1 MSDEIKHEC
10 AVALLR
16 LLDSPAAA
24 GGSGGTPR
32 SLPDPG
38 GTLLS
43 LLLEKQH
50 NRGQDGAGAAILS
63 LAPEPGR
70 PAWWIRKSASAT
82 ALADLLGAIGR
93 RPTAPGESL
102 FLGHLRYATY
112 GRGDESFCHPFVHAE
127 PRLDRTLFL
136 AGNFNLTNTHEL
148 FEEFRKKGNHP
159 GSTADGYL
167 ICELLAAELGLSTN
181 SQCSTLSTNSNLNSN
196 PGALEER
203 ALPKQTPRTP
213 REKETPRPPRPPR
226 EKETPR
232 PPRTPCENQT
242 PRPPREEEPP
252 ILRALRVALPKL
264 DGAFTL
270 CGMTGDGWAF
280 AVRDAHGIRPGWYW
294 APPPQISA
302 PSACPGS
309 VGLRPRLSPQ
319 DTAAQGASLPD
330 ETNPAHPARIFS
342 DGAPASPRAVAVAS
356 ERPAIQAALDCPTDA
371 VRELPP
377 GVALLVS
384 PAGEVRFERVLKPA
398 EPRPCVFGRIYFSR
412 ANDADIHRERK
423 ALGAALAAPLLR
435 AVDFDLDRTFFSYI
449 PNSAQVAFHGLLEAL
464 WTEGLAEGRPVRF
477 GQVAVKDAKFR
488 TFIADAAARRE
499 IGKHVYDVT
508 YGLVRPGMDTLVV
521 LDDSIVRGTT
531 MREAILPML
540 DRLGPKRIVVAS
552 SAPPIRYPDCYGIDM
567 STLGELVAFRA
578 LVNLLGDEAEAALR
592 AALETLSH
600 AEFAEFESHAE
611 SAENAET
618 SSFAA
623 ERHPSF
629 APQAHPSFVAERHP
643 SFGNPL
649 AALYARFTEEQHAAE
664 IARLLTPPGMRA
676 EVIVVYQTVDAL
688 RAAVKTPPV
697 AETNP
702 STLQPFNLSTSP
714 DGGAAAI
721 GDWYFTGDY
730 PTPGG
735 YRVLRRSLENHLA
748 RREGRSY

>member
-24 GGSGGTPR
+24 GGSGGAAPR

-50 NRGQDGAGAAILS
+50 NRGQDGAGAAVLS

-82 ALADLLGAIGR
+82 ALTDLLGAIGR

-148 FEEFRKKGNHP
+148 FEEFRKARHHP
-159 GSTADGYL
+159 ASSADGYL
-167 ICELLAAELGLSTN
+167 LCELLALGLAK
-181 SQCSTLSTNSNLNSN
+181 
-196 PGALEER
+196 PGARASARAAGLASAVCRGFAAPEDPEEKSLR
-203 ALPKQTPRTP
+203 SLRSLREETTTRDARHETRPALRSL
-213 REKETPRPPRPPR
+213 REETTTRDARR
-226 EKETPR
+226 ETSPALR
-232 PPRTPCENQT
+232 SL
-242 PRPPREEEPP
+242 REEEPP
-252 ILRALRVALPKL
+252 ILRALRAVLPKL

-280 AVRDAHGIRPGWYW
+280 AVRDAHGIRPGWY
-294 APPPQISA
+294 
-302 PSACPGS
+302 
-309 VGLRPRLSPQ
+309 
-319 DTAAQGASLPD
+319 
-330 ETNPAHPARIFS
+330 H
-342 DGAPASPRAVAVAS
+342 ASPRAVAVAS

-384 PAGEVRFERVLKPA
+384 PAGEVRFERVLEPA
-398 EPRPCVFGRIYFSR
+398 EPRPCVFERIYFSR

-423 ALGAALAAPLLR
+423 ALGAALAAPILR

-540 DRLGPKRIVVAS
+540 DRLGPRRIVVAS

-592 AALETLSH
+592 DALETLSH
-600 AEFAEFESHAE
+600 AESAENAESESHAEGAENEEPESHAESAENAEPGSSHVSHLASLFPHAE

-623 ERHPSF
+623 KRHPSF
-629 APQAHPSFVAERHP
+629 APQAHPSFV
-643 SFGNPL
+643 NPL
-649 AALYARFTEEQHAAE
+649 ASLYARFTEEQHAAE

-676 EVIVVYQTVDAL
+676 QVSVVYQTVPAL
-688 RAAVKTPPV
+688 HAALSARGTPPP
-697 AETNP
+697 AASN
-702 STLQPFNLSTSP
+702 
-714 DGGAAAI
+714 GGEAAFERAQSALGTPATPASNARDARF

>member
-1 MSDEIKHEC
+1 MSDPIKHEC

-16 LLDSPAAA
+16 LLDSPAPA
-24 GGSGGTPR
+24 GGSGGAAPR

-50 NRGQDGAGAAILS
+50 NRGQDGAGAAVLS
-63 LAPEPGR
+63 LSPEPGQ

-93 RPTAPGESL
+93 RPAAPGESL

-136 AGNFNLTNTHEL
+136 AGNFNLTNTNEL
-148 FEEFRKKGNHP
+148 FEEFRKAGNHP

-167 ICELLAAELGLSTN
+167 ICELIAQELSNCSQISIDHNCSQITN
-181 SQCSTLSTNSNLNSN
+181 PN
-196 PGALEER
+196 PGALKER
-203 ALPKQTPRTP
+203 AQSATPRTPRTP
-213 REKETPRPPRPPR
+213 RE
-226 EKETPR
+226 EKT
-232 PPRTPCENQT
+232 PRTP
-242 PRPPREEEPP
+242 REEQP
-252 ILRALRVALPKL
+252 ILRALRVVLPKL

-280 AVRDAHGIRPGWYW
+280 AVRDAHGIRPGWYH
-294 APPPQISA
+294 
-302 PSACPGS
+302 
-309 VGLRPRLSPQ
+309 
-319 DTAAQGASLPD
+319 AS
-330 ETNPAHPARIFS
+330 S
-342 DGAPASPRAVAVAS
+342 RAVAVAS

-384 PAGEVRFERVLKPA
+384 PAGEVRFERVLEPA
-398 EPRPCVFGRIYFSR
+398 EPRPCVFERIYFSR

-435 AVDFDLDRTFFSYI
+435 AVDFDLEHTFFSYI
-449 PNSAQVAFHGLLEAL
+449 PNSAQVAFHGLLETL

-508 YGLVRPGMDTLVV
+508 YGLVRPGVDTLVV

-531 MREAILPML
+531 MRDAILPML
-540 DRLGPKRIVVAS
+540 DRLGPRRIVVAS

-578 LVNLLGDEAEAALR
+578 LENLLGDEAESELKEAL
-592 AALETLSH
+592 
-600 AEFAEFESHAE
+600 FES
-611 SAENAET
+611 SKVPGSET
-618 SSFAA
+618 PAA
-623 ERHPSF
+623 GTCEPANLRTCEHL
-629 APQAHPSFVAERHP
+629 
-643 SFGNPL
+643 NPL
-649 AALYARFTEEQHAAE
+649 ASLYARFTEEEHAAE
-664 IARLLTPPGMRA
+664 IARMLTPPGMRA
-676 EVIVVYQTVDAL
+676 EVSVVYQTVAAL
-688 RAAVKTPPV
+688 RAAVASPKSQV
-697 AETNP
+697 AG
-702 STLQPFNLSTSP
+702 LSCAAGEGDLGPATCDP
-714 DGGAAAI
+714 RGGIAAA

-748 RREGRSY
+748 RRAGRSY

>member
-16 LLDSPAAA
+16 LLGGGEEASCGGPLA
-24 GGSGGTPR
+24 GP
-32 SLPDPG
+32 PDPG
-38 GTLLS
+38 GTILS

-63 LAPEPGR
+63 LSPEPGR
-70 PAWWIRKSASAT
+70 PAWWIRRSASAT

-93 RPTAPGESL
+93 RPAAPGESL

-148 FEEFRKKGNHP
+148 FEAFRRAGNHP
-159 GSTADGYL
+159 ASSADGYL
-167 ICELLAAELGLSTN
+167 LCELLALGLAK
-181 SQCSTLSTNSNLNSN
+181 
-196 PGALEER
+196 PGARASARAAGLASAVCRGFAAPEDPEEKSLR
-203 ALPKQTPRTP
+203 SLRSL
-213 REKETPRPPRPPR
+213 
-226 EKETPR
+226 
-232 PPRTPCENQT
+232 
-242 PRPPREEEPP
+242 REETKTRDARRETNPALRSLRENEPP
-252 ILRALRVALPKL
+252 ILRALRAVLPKL

-280 AVRDAHGIRPGWYW
+280 AVRDAHGIRPGWY
-294 APPPQISA
+294 
-302 PSACPGS
+302 
-309 VGLRPRLSPQ
+309 
-319 DTAAQGASLPD
+319 
-330 ETNPAHPARIFS
+330 H
-342 DGAPASPRAVAVAS
+342 ASPRAVAVAS

-377 GVALLVS
+377 GVALLAS
-384 PAGEVRFERVLKPA
+384 PAGEVRFERVLEPA
-398 EPRPCVFGRIYFSR
+398 DPRPCVFERIYFSR

-423 ALGAALAAPLLR
+423 ALGAALAAPILR

-508 YGLVRPGMDTLVV
+508 YGLVRPGVDTLVV

-592 AALETLSH
+592 DALETLSH
-600 AEFAEFESHAE
+600 AESAENAESESHAESAENAETESHAESAENAEPGSSHVSRLASLFPHAE

-623 ERHPSF
+623 KRHPSF

-649 AALYARFTEEQHAAE
+649 AALYARFSDAEHAAE
-664 IARLLTPPGMRA
+664 IARLLTPPRMRA
-676 EVIVVYQTVDAL
+676 QVSVVYQTVPAL
-688 RAAVKTPPV
+688 HAALSARGTPPP
-697 AETNP
+697 AASN
-702 STLQPFNLSTSP
+702 
-714 DGGAAAI
+714 GGEAAFERAQSALGTPATPASNARDARF

-748 RREGRSY
+748 RRDGRSY